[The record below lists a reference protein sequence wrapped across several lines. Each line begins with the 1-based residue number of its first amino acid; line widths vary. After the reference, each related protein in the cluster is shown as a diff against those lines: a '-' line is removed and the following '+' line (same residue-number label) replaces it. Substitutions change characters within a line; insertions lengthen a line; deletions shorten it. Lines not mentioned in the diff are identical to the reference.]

1 MYHCI
6 EYLYSYGKVFRTI
19 VADNGAIEVN
29 VLQLSNASS
38 SEKDVAVDHQKYVSL
53 FCFG

>member
-19 VADNGAIEVN
+19 VADNGAISQGKAP
-29 VLQLSNASS
+29 LKPILSTT
-38 SEKDVAVDHQKYVSL
+38 VIT
-53 FCFG
+53 FGTETDC